1 MKEKKR
7 ELRKIIGE
15 QLKALTPEE
24 VREKSAEIAKRVCSL
39 PLYRGAEIIFGYMPM
54 KYEAD
59 ITDILKQA
67 FSDGKEVAV
76 PRMRGERCM
85 DFHLIDSIEGPWDNH
100 EYGGI
105 REPRAHLPVTHP
117 TECPAREVLILV
129 PGLAFDRRGN
139 RLGRGKGF
147 YDTYLSMGCTNVTEL
162 GIGFSFQIVDSV
174 PVSKHDKCIAGIVTE
189 HEVILA

>member
-1 MKEKKR
+1 MKEKKW
-7 ELRKIIGE
+7 ELRKLIGK
-15 QLKALTPEE
+15 QLQSLTPEE
-24 VREKSAEIAKRVCSL
+24 LREKSAKIARRLCSL
-39 PLYRGAEIIFGYMPM
+39 PLYRDAEIILGYMPM
-54 KYEAD
+54 EHEAD

-67 FSDGKEVAV
+67 FADGKEVAV
-76 PRMRGERCM
+76 PRMKGGRYM

-100 EYGGI
+100 DYGI
-105 REPRAHLPVTHP
+105 REPHGHLPVVHP
-117 TECPAREVLILV
+117 ESCPSRTVLILV

-189 HEVILA
+189 DEVILA